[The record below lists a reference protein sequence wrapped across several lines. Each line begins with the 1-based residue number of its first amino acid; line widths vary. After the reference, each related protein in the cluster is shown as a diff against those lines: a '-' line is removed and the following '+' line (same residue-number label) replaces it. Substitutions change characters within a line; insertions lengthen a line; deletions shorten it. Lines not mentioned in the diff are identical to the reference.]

1 MATPKVWWLRSVYVA
16 VWDCDLCFVDGL
28 QGILMAIYDIYGD
41 IYGDIHGDIYG
52 WFLGLSWAN
61 YTWESWDNFAE

>member
-1 MATPKVWWLRSVYVA
+1 
-16 VWDCDLCFVDGL
+16 
-28 QGILMAIYDIYGD
+28 LMAIYDIYGD